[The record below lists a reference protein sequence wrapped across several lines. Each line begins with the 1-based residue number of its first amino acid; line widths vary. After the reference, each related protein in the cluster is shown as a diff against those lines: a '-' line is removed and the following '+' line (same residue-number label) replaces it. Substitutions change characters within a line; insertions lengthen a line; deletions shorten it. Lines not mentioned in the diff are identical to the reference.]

1 MGKNLTLE
9 VSLPGADCQSRPI
22 EDCTEAPGPSHGGAE
37 EALLDAQAA
46 VAQAKLVK
54 QPPNTAIYFGI
65 DFEPSADASDQ
76 VVQYLTIVSNE
87 LKDNGYLVG
96 LYGSGA
102 TLALLKG
109 ERHKSGRHAGQPLVD
124 FTWLNASRGHAGATD
139 FYNGGEWDLFQS
151 RVDLHL
157 PVGDRRSA
165 EIDADIQNPAHAA
178 NYVGFWGAQGQYR
191 VPEARSAAVYE
202 RRRFVCSEEGALWEA
217 PVENA
222 KAVGALSLGSVVR
235 IGEQQGAFVQIDR
248 NEDGAFDGW
257 VRASSLSPTFA
268 LRPQY
273 PARVAKLD
281 ATQCLAD
288 PPAATAAVR

>member
-1 MGKNLTLE
+1 
-9 VSLPGADCQSRPI
+9 
-22 EDCTEAPGPSHGGAE
+22 
-37 EALLDAQAA
+37 
-46 VAQAKLVK
+46 
-54 QPPNTAIYFGI
+54 
-65 DFEPSADASDQ
+65 
-76 VVQYLTIVSNE
+76 
-87 LKDNGYLVG
+87 
-96 LYGSGA
+96 
-102 TLALLKG
+102 LLKG
-109 ERHKSGRHAGQPLVD
+109 ERHTTGRHAGQPLVD

-178 NYVGFWGAQGQYR
+178 NYVGFWGARGQYR

-202 RRRFVCSEEGALWEA
+202 RHRFVCSEESALWEA

-222 KAVGALSLGSVVR
+222 KAAGALSLGSVVR

-281 ATQCLAD
+281 ATRCLTD